1 MHNAMMSYQQQRI
14 FRAPQTRAES
24 AERGTIAAGKA
35 AINNNVRNFYQNMSK
50 LLQFYR
56 ATVYASALYAVIVR
70 LYVCP
75 SVRPSQAGIV
85 SKLQDDSNWV
95 WNGGFL
101 TPIVHCIIKIF
112 GYL

>member
-1 MHNAMMSYQQQRI
+1 
-14 FRAPQTRAES
+14 
-24 AERGTIAAGKA
+24 
-35 AINNNVRNFYQNMSK
+35 MSK

-95 WNGGFL
+95 LEWRLPHTYRTLYYKDIRIPIKGHSSLWWNFIQKSGL
-101 TPIVHCIIKIF
+101 
-112 GYL
+112 